1 MLTKKTK
8 LDKKRHVLKAV
19 TWRTIGTLDTL
30 LLGWAVSGSFEI
42 GAAIGGLEMIT
53 KTVLY
58 YIHERLWYKVPFG
71 VNRVNEK

>member
-1 MLTKKTK
+1 MTRKPQ
-8 LDKKRHVLKAV
+8 LDKKRHILKAI

-30 LLGWAVSGSFEI
+30 LLGWIISGSLEI
-42 GAAIGGLEMIT
+42 GIAIGGVEIVT

-71 VNRVNEK
+71 VSRVNDK